1 VGRDIVVRVL
11 GPVRLRA
18 GESWQVPA
26 SPQLRL
32 VLGLMALRI
41 GQVVP
46 VAELVDAIWEDEPPR
61 SARASLQALMTRLRR
76 LLKPLPGAS
85 LTRCGDGY
93 LLEFDEDLVD
103 AERSRSLGR
112 AARTAEGAAAIPLFD
127 AALALW
133 NGPALADAPD
143 TERVTAIR
151 HGLAEERLSMLQDRL
166 ACMLACGR
174 EREAAAELPAALA
187 RHPLNERL
195 AGMLMTTWYRSGQ
208 RAEALA
214 VFRQIRGRLVAELGV
229 EPGAELQLLHQR
241 ILAGDVGLAEP
252 LPGAGQAAGQ
262 PSVPASGQQL
272 VPVGGLVY
280 AALDGHP
287 PAAVVG
293 GALIPANGHR
303 AGSGNGQRSVPAA
316 GPPRP
321 ANGRPWTGPVD
332 GQPRAADGQPQ
343 PADGRSQR
351 TRRPVPAG
359 RRPVPAG

>member
-1 VGRDIVVRVL
+1 MGRDIVVRVL

-18 GESWQVPA
+18 ADSWQVPA

-46 VAELVDAIWEDEPPR
+46 VAELIDAIWEAEPPR
-61 SARASLQALMTRLRR
+61 SARASLQALMTRLRQ

-93 LLEFDEDLVD
+93 LLEFDQDLVD

-112 AARTAEGAAAIPLFD
+112 AARAADGAAAIPLFD

-166 ACMLACGR
+166 ACMLGCGR

-195 AGMLMTTWYRSGQ
+195 AGMLMATWYRSGQ

-241 ILAGDVGLAEP
+241 ILAGDVGLAGP
-252 LPGAGQAAGQ
+252 LPGAGQAGGQ
-262 PSVPASGQQL
+262 QPAPPGGQQPAPASSRAYAAVGGHQAAAADGGAPVPANRHQ
-272 VPVGGLVY
+272 
-280 AALDGHP
+280 
-287 PAAVVG
+287 
-293 GALIPANGHR
+293 
-303 AGSGNGQRSVPAA
+303 AGPGNGQRP
-316 GPPRP
+316 
-321 ANGRPWTGPVD
+321 GRPT
-332 GQPRAADGQPQ
+332 A
-343 PADGRSQR
+343 S
-351 TRRPVPAG
+351 PAG
-359 RRPVPAG
+359 